1 MKSNEIKKDTGFEKG
16 KSGNPAGRPKG
27 LVSKERLLFKEM
39 REYFFNNAQ
48 KISENLL
55 DLALSGDMTA
65 NSLIVKEIL
74 SKVPKSWHEETVKI
88 TGDSI
93 EEQAKSIV
101 QAVPTLDWTK
111 NEALEVFKTYNVAKI
126 ADNVSK
132 NTINLLDIATD
143 EEVKELYKRAGKPQ
157 EAEEEASDEL

>member
-1 MKSNEIKKDTGFEKG
+1 MKNKNVEREYNFKKG
-16 KSGNPAGRPKG
+16 KSGNPSGRPIG
-27 LVSKERLLFKEM
+27 VCSKERLLFKEM

-55 DLALSGDMTA
+55 NLALSGDMTA

-88 TGDSI
+88 VGDSI

-101 QAVPTLDWTK
+101 QAVPTVEWTK
-111 NEALEVFKTYNVAKI
+111 NEAMEVFKTYNVAKI

-143 EEVKELYKRAGKPQ
+143 EEVKELYKRASKTQ
-157 EAEEEASDEL
+157 EEDASDEL